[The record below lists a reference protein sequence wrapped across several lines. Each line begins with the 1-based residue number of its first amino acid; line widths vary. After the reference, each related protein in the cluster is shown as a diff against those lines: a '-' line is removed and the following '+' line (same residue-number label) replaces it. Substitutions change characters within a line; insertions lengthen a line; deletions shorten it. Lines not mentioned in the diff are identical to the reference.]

1 MALVAGAGLGARV
14 ASWWLPATLLVLLL
28 PMSELAVGLV
38 NHLLTLLLPPGSCR
52 SSTSRTASRPIAPRW
67 SSCPRC
73 SSRPQSAEALLER
86 LEIHYLA
93 NPDPQL
99 RFALLT
105 DFADAPQETMPE
117 DDAYLR
123 DALERVQALNARY
136 RGDGPDKFFLFHR
149 RRLWNPAQGC
159 WMGWE
164 RKRGKLAEFNR
175 LLRGDRGTSY
185 VGHRAAIRRA
195 SRRSASSSRSTP
207 TPRCRARPP
216 ADSSGPSPTR
226 SISRDSTRSAGAWSR
241 DTASCSRG

>member
-1 MALVAGAGLGARV
+1 MVVMPSML
-14 ASWWLPATLLVLLL
+14 
-28 PMSELAVGLV
+28 
-38 NHLLTLLLPPGSCR
+38 
-52 SSTSRTASRPIAPRW
+52 
-67 SSCPRC
+67 
-73 SSRPQSAEALLER
+73 SRPQSAEALLGR

-105 DFADAPQETMPE
+105 DFADAPHETMPE

-175 LLRGDRGTSY
+175 LIRGDRGTSY
-185 VGHRAAIRRA
+185 AVSSGDPAGLSNDPLHHHARRRHPDAARGRQPPRRGPRPPAQSAAIRPGVRA
-195 SRRSASSSRSTP
+195 
-207 TPRCRARPP
+207 
-216 ADSSGPSPTR
+216 
-226 SISRDSTRSAGAWSR
+226 AWSR